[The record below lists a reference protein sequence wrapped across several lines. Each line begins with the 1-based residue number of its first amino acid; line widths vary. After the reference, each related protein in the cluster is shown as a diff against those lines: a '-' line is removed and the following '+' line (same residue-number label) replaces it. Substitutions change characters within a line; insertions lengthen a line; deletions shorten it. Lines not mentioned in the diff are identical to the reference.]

1 MLSLVSALCNNVSL
15 NVLALAD
22 PHIDPDYLENHG
34 PEDFCRSE
42 NPWKMEV
49 SEGFNFSQGQYG
61 CDLPVKAYNEL
72 ASQLLTQEKYDFIL
86 MPGDIVSHGP
96 TPQVYNSSF

>member
-1 MLSLVSALCNNVSL
+1 MLFLLGSFCNNSSL

-34 PEDFCRSE
+34 TADFCRAK
-42 NPWKMEV
+42 NPWQMEV
-49 SEGFNFSQGQYG
+49 SDGFSFPQGQYG

-72 ASQLLTQEKYDFIL
+72 AQQLLAQEKYDYIL

-96 TPQVYNSSF
+96 TPQAYNSSF